1 VTPRPESEA
10 SPNEVVVGV
19 DVGTTATKVV
29 AFGLGT
35 TWRCTAIRE
44 YPLLQPAPGR
54 QVQDPE
60 VIVTAVVAALAEAVA
75 GAVAGAAG
83 ARVIGVS
90 VSTAMHGLLALDDAM
105 APLTPVITWADSRSV
120 AEAAALRADGSAA
133 ELHRTTGTPVHPMTP
148 QTKLMWFARHE
159 PALAARA
166 QWWVGLKDYIL
177 YRLTGRLV
185 AELSSASATGL
196 LEMATRQWSPLA
208 AGLAGVRLSQLPPI
222 VATTAT
228 LPLAPAV
235 AAAVGLPAGTPVVA
249 GAADGPLGNLGT
261 AAVHPGVAGLSLGTS
276 GAIRAVVAQ
285 PAVDAAGR
293 LFCYALTDTDWV
305 VGGAISNGG
314 IVVRWAGEVFGATT
328 DTEAL
333 ALAAAAPPGSDGLVM
348 LPYLLAERAPLWD
361 PDIPGAFLGVRRH
374 HTRSHFVRAAVE
386 GVCLAMSSILAE
398 LTRICP
404 VNEIRATGG
413 TFRAPLWRETMAA
426 ALNRPFLVTDGAEG
440 TALGAAALGLYA
452 LGRCAS
458 LPAGVAA
465 LEGPDDRRPVPVP
478 VTPELVATYERMQV
492 RVAALIRAYAVVS
505 TLLDPPVSDM
515 ATGHP

>member
-1 VTPRPESEA
+1 MTPGPQPQA
-10 SPNEVVVGV
+10 PPAEVIVGV

-29 AFGLGT
+29 VFGLGT
-35 TWRCTAIRE
+35 AWRGTAIRE
-44 YPLLQPAPGR
+44 YPLLQPAAGH

-60 VIVTAVVAALAEAVA
+60 VITAAVVAALGEAVA
-75 GAVAGAAG
+75 AAAG

-90 VSTAMHGLLALDDAM
+90 VSTAMHGLLALDGAM
-105 APLTPVITWADSRSV
+105 APLTPVITWADSRSS
-120 AEAAALRADGSAA
+120 AQAAALRADGSAA

-166 QWWVGLKDYIL
+166 RWWVGLKDYLL

-196 LEMATRQWSPLA
+196 LEMATRQWSPMA
-208 AGLAGVRLSQLPPI
+208 AGLAGVRLVQLPPI
-222 VATTAT
+222 VATTTA

-235 AAAVGLPAGTPVVA
+235 AAAVGLPAGTPVVV

-285 PAVDAAGR
+285 PAVDAGGR

-305 VGGAISNGG
+305 VGGAVSNGG
-314 IVVRWAGEVFGATT
+314 IVVRWAGEVFGAAS
-328 DTEAL
+328 DPQAL

-361 PDIPGAFLGVRRH
+361 PDIPGAFLGVRHH
-374 HTRSHFVRAAVE
+374 HTRGHFVRAAVE
-386 GVCLAMSSILAE
+386 GVCLAMSSILTE

-404 VNEIRATGG
+404 VNQIRATGG
-413 TFRAPLWRETMAA
+413 TFRAALWRETMAA
-426 ALNRPFLVTDGAEG
+426 ALNRPFVVTDGAEG

-452 LGRCAS
+452 LGRCAT
-458 LPAGVAA
+458 LAAGVEA
-465 LEGPDDRRPVPVP
+465 LEGPDDRVSVPVP
-478 VTPELVATYERMQV
+478 VAPELVAVHERMRG
-492 RVAALIRAYAVVS
+492 RVAALIRAYEAVAV
-505 TLLDPPVSDM
+505 LLDPPVPDM
-515 ATGHP
+515 VTGRP

>member
-1 VTPRPESEA
+1 VTPAQTEGGA
-10 SPNEVVVGV
+10 SLPAGGAPTAEVIVGV

-29 AFGLGT
+29 VFGLGAA
-35 TWRCTAIRE
+35 WRRTAIRE
-44 YPLLQPAPGR
+44 YPLLQPAAGQ

-60 VIVTAVVAALAEAVA
+60 VVTAAVVAALTEAV
-75 GAVAGAAG
+75 GAAAG
-83 ARVIGVS
+83 ARVVGVS
-90 VSTAMHGLLALDDAM
+90 VSAAMHGLLALDDTM
-105 APLTPVITWADSRSV
+105 TPLTPVITWADSRSV
-120 AEAAALRADGSAA
+120 AEAAALRADGTAA
-133 ELHRTTGTPVHPMTP
+133 ALHRTTGTPVHTMTP

-159 PALAARA
+159 PALAARVR
-166 QWWVGLKDYIL
+166 WWVGLKDYVL

-196 LEMATRQWSPLA
+196 LEMATRQWSPMA
-208 AGLAGVRLSQLPPI
+208 AGLAGVGLSQLPPI
-222 VATTAT
+222 VATTT
-228 LPLAPAV
+228 VLPLAPEV
-235 AAAVGLPAGTPVVA
+235 AAVVGLPAGTPVVA

-285 PAVDAAGR
+285 PAVDVAGR

-314 IVVRWAGEVFGATT
+314 IVVRWAGEVFGAAS
-328 DTEAL
+328 DPEAL
-333 ALAAAAPPGSDGLVM
+333 ALAATAPPGSDGLVM

-374 HTRSHFVRAAVE
+374 HTRGHFVRAAVE
-386 GVCLAMSSILAE
+386 GVCLQMSSILTE

-404 VNEIRATGG
+404 VHEVRATGG

-452 LGRCAS
+452 LGRCAT
-458 LPAGVAA
+458 LVDGVAA
-465 LEGPDDRRPVPVP
+465 LAGPGNQEPVPVP
-478 VTPELVATYERMQV
+478 VAPDLVVTYERMRA
-492 RVAALIRAYAVVS
+492 RVPELIRAYGAVS
-505 TLLDPPVSDM
+505 ALLDPPAAD
-515 ATGHP
+515 T

>member
-1 VTPRPESEA
+1 VTPGPRAEGP
-10 SPNEVVVGV
+10 PHEVIFGV

-29 AFGLGT
+29 AFSLGT
-35 TWRCTAIRE
+35 AWRRTAVRE
-44 YPLLQPAPGR
+44 YPLLQPAAGR

-60 VIVTAVVAALAEAVA
+60 VITAAVAAALAEAV
-75 GAVAGAAG
+75 GAAAG
-83 ARVIGVS
+83 AQVVGVS

-105 APLTPVITWADSRSV
+105 TPLTPVITWADSRSV
-120 AEAAALRADGSAA
+120 AEAAALRADGTAA
-133 ELHRTTGTPVHPMTP
+133 VLHRTTGTPVHPMTP

-166 QWWVGLKDYIL
+166 RWWVGLKDYVL

-196 LEMATRQWSPLA
+196 LEMATRQWSPMA
-208 AGLAGVRLSQLPPI
+208 AELAGVRLSQLPPI
-222 VATTAT
+222 VATTT
-228 LPLAPAV
+228 VLPLAPAV
-235 AAAVGLPAGTPVVA
+235 AAVVGLPAGTPVVA

-261 AAVHPGVAGLSLGTS
+261 GAVHPGVAGLSLGTS

-314 IVVRWAGEVFGATT
+314 IVVRWAGEVFGAAS

-374 HTRSHFVRAAVE
+374 HTRGHFVRAAVE
-386 GVCLAMSSILAE
+386 GVCLQMSSILTE

-404 VNEIRATGG
+404 VREIRATGG
-413 TFRAPLWRETMAA
+413 TFRAPLWREAMAA
-426 ALNRPFLVTDGAEG
+426 ALNRRFLVTDGAEG

-452 LGRCAS
+452 LGRCPT
-458 LPAGVAA
+458 LVAGVTA
-465 LEGPDDRRPVPVP
+465 LDGTDNRAPVAVP
-478 VTPELVATYERMQV
+478 VTPELVATYERARA
-492 RVAALIRAYAVVS
+492 RVPALIRAYEAVS
-505 TLLDPPVSDM
+505 ALLDPAPAD
-515 ATGHP
+515 TGPGRP